1 MLRYIAYRL
10 LLMIPTIF
18 VISVVSFII
27 IQLPPGD
34 FLTSYVA
41 GLSARGEEIDEAT
54 VQALRNAYGLG
65 QPIHVQYFKWI
76 TGILTR
82 GDFGQSFTWRV
93 PVSNLIWERIW
104 LTVALSFVTL
114 MVTWL
119 LALPIGIYSAVRP
132 YTFWDYVF
140 TLIGFIG
147 VSIPSFL
154 LALILLVV
162 AFAQFGMSVGGLFS
176 PGMETAPWSLAKVL
190 DLLGHLWIPVI
201 VLGLGGMASLIRIMR
216 ANLLDE
222 LHKPY
227 VTTARLKGQGE
238 LKLLLRYPVRAALNP
253 FVSTLGWTLPQ
264 LVSGSTIVAVVLS
277 MPMVGPM
284 MLQALVSQDMYLA
297 GAFIMILSVLTV
309 IGTLISDILLAWLDP
324 RIRLDKAG

>member
-1 MLRYIAYRL
+1 MLRYILYRIV
-10 LLMIPTIF
+10 LMIPTIF
-18 VISVVSFII
+18 VISVISFII

-41 GLSARGEEIDEAT
+41 GITARGEEIDEAT
-54 VQALRNAYGLG
+54 IQALRDAYGLG
-65 QPIHVQYFKWI
+65 QPMHIQYIKWMS
-76 TGILTR
+76 GVLR

-93 PVSNLIWERIW
+93 AVSNLIWDRVW
-104 LTVALSFVTL
+104 LTVAVSLVTL
-114 MVTWL
+114 LFTWVV
-119 LALPIGIYSAVRP
+119 AFPIGIYSAVRP
-132 YTFWDYVF
+132 YSILDYIFTF
-140 TLIGFIG
+140 IGFIG
-147 VSIPSFL
+147 VAIPSFL

-176 PGMETAPWSLAKVL
+176 PGMEEMPWSWAKVV
-190 DLLGHLWIPVI
+190 DLLQHIWIPVI
-201 VLGLGGMASLIRIMR
+201 VLGLGGTASLIRIMR

-227 VTTARLKGQGE
+227 VTTARLKGQRE
-238 LKLLLRYPVRAALNP
+238 FTLLMRYPVRVALNP

-277 MPMVGPM
+277 LPLTGPM

-297 GAFIMILSVLTV
+297 GSLILILSVLTV
-309 IGTLISDILLAWLDP
+309 IGTLISDIMLAWLDP
-324 RIRLDKAG
+324 RIRLGRSG